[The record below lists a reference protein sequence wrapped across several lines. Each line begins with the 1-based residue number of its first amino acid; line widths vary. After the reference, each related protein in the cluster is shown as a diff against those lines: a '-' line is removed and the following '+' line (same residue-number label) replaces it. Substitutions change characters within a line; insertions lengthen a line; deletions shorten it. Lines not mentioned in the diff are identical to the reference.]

1 MSKSLFTKILTLA
14 TTKGDITCYVSPALG
29 FSLSGRSSEYYT
41 TRYEVSVNGKR
52 IDTYDKSIWMYEGI
66 DAKGRTLKVGTR
78 GFPLEALLPQL
89 DFSSPAKAKANKA
102 TIKAGMEKVI
112 LANKWNVV
120 DTQS

>member
-14 TTKGDITCYVSPALG
+14 TAKGDITCYVSPAIG
-29 FSLSGRSSEYYT
+29 ISLSGSSREYYS
-41 TRYEVSVNGKR
+41 TRYEVTLNGERLDTFDKR
-52 IDTYDKSIWMYEGI
+52 TWMYEGI
-66 DAKGRTLKVGTR
+66 DARGRTLKVGKQ

-89 DFSSPAKAKANKA
+89 EFSSPAKAKANKE

-120 DTQS
+120 DSQS